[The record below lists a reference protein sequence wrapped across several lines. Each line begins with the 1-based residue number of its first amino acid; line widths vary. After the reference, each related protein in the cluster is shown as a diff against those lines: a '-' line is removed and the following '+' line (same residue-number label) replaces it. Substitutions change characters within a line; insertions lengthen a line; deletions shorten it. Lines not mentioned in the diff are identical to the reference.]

1 MRVQINSDKNIT
13 VDSRVIGFVRT
24 EVDRA
29 IDRFRG
35 RLTRVEVHLS
45 DVNSSRKSGP
55 QDKRCM
61 IEARPAGAKP
71 LAVTMS
77 AARVPTAVRGALGKL
92 RRALETFF
100 ARTGNERRIARQAA
114 PKQFESKARPRAKK
128 AAASTAAPRTRRA
141 PAVKVLAAGASP
153 VESSTEQRSAKP
165 KPIYQARR
173 KSWPKR

>member
-1 MRVQINSDKNIT
+1 MRVLINSDKNIT
-13 VDSRVIGFVRT
+13 VDSRVIGFIRT

-29 IDRFRG
+29 VDRFRS

-45 DVNSSRKSGP
+45 DVNSRRKFGP

-61 IEARPAGAKP
+61 VEARPAGAKP

-77 AARVPTAVRGALGKL
+77 AARVPTAVRGAVGKL

-100 ARTGNERRIARQAA
+100 ARTGNDRRIARQTA
-114 PKQFESKARPRAKK
+114 PKQSESKARPRAKK
-128 AAASTAAPRTRRA
+128 AAAPRTRRA

-153 VESSTEQRSAKP
+153 VESSTEQRSP
-165 KPIYQARR
+165 KTKRIYKARR
-173 KSWPKR
+173 KPWPQR